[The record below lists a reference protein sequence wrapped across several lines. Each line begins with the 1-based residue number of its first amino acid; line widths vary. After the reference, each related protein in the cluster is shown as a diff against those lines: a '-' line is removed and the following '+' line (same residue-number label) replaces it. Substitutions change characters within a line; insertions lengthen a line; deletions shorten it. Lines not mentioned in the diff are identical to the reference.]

1 MHEFSIDRSWLDE
14 VVREAVKQAL
24 ETVMELEREV
34 FLAEWGGKKNGYYE
48 RGLVTKHGPVR
59 LRVPRERDG
68 RFHTALF
75 APYQRR
81 MEDLEAFA
89 LAMYAAGISTRKVG
103 EVLGYLLGETY
114 SASTI
119 SRIAEGVLPR
129 LEAFRKRPLKLRY
142 AFVYLDALFVKVF
155 QENEGVATAHA
166 KRSIPA
172 AYLALGITK
181 EGCREV
187 LGFWLL
193 PTESSMGWGD
203 LLLELKERGLE
214 EVLLFITDELPGIE
228 TAIKRVYPRAHWQL
242 CTVHKLRST
251 LRWVRKKDQ
260 DAVLRDLSSIVRA
273 SDRNEA
279 LKALDTFKGRWADKY
294 PQVVASWIQ
303 HSAALLR
310 FFDYPKALHPVI
322 KSTNLL
328 ERMIK
333 EIKRTTK
340 TRDNTFP
347 TPDAVLKVIY
357 FVAERYEA
365 QFQTRKLRGFQQAE
379 DEIRAIFDRRYPRA

>member
-1 MHEFSIDRSWLDE
+1 MHDFSIDRSWLDA

-75 APYQRR
+75 APYRRR

-103 EVLGYLLGETY
+103 EVLGYLLGGTY

-129 LEAFRKRPLKLRY
+129 LEAFRKRPLKPRY

-155 QENEGVATAHA
+155 QENEGVATE
-166 KRSIPA
+166 A
-172 AYLALGITK
+172 AYLALGITE
-181 EGCREV
+181 EGYRDV
-187 LGFWLL
+187 LGVWLF
-193 PTESSMGWGD
+193 PTESSTGGGD

-214 EVLLFITDELPGIE
+214 EVLLFITDELPGVE
-228 TAIKRVYPRAHWQL
+228 TAIKRVYPKAHWQL

-251 LRWVRKKDQ
+251 LRRVRRKDQ
-260 DAVLRDLSSIVRA
+260 DAVLRAPPSTVRA

-279 LKALDTFKGRWADKY
+279 LKALNSFRGRWADKY

-310 FFDYPKALHPVI
+310 FLDYPKALQPVI

-328 ERMIK
+328 GRMIK

-365 QFQTRKLRGFQQAE
+365 QFQTRKLQGFQQAE
-379 DEIRAIFDRRYPRA
+379 DEIRAIFNLRYPQA

>member
-1 MHEFSIDRSWLDE
+1 M
-14 VVREAVKQAL
+14 
-24 ETVMELEREV
+24 
-34 FLAEWGGKKNGYYE
+34 GN
-48 RGLVTKHGPVR
+48 
-59 LRVPRERDG
+59 
-68 RFHTALF
+68 
-75 APYQRR
+75 
-81 MEDLEAFA
+81 LEALT

-119 SRIAEGVLPR
+119 SRIAEGVLPQAGSALLSR
-129 LEAFRKRPLKLRY
+129 ATPSSTRTP
-142 AFVYLDALFVKVF
+142 YLSKAF
-155 QENEGVATAHA
+155 QEHTGVATE
-166 KRSIPA
+166 A
-172 AYLALGITK
+172 AYQALGITK
-181 EGCREV
+181 EGYREV

-193 PTESSMGWGD
+193 STESSTGLGD
-203 LLLELKERGLE
+203 LLLELRERGLE
-214 EVLLFITDELPGIE
+214 EVLFITDELPGIE
-228 TAIKRVYPRAHWQL
+228 TAIKRVYPRSHRQL

-251 LRWVRKKDQ
+251 LRRVRKKDQ

-310 FFDYPKALHPVI
+310 FFDYPKALQPVI
-322 KSTNLL
+322 KGTNLL

-333 EIKRTTK
+333 EIKRATK

-365 QFQTRKLRGFQQAE
+365 QFNEVVWVFIDLPNLAALANVDEKSAKRFSSRWRLRLAYGKQTVAV
-379 DEIRAIFDRRYPRA
+379 

>member
-1 MHEFSIDRSWLDE
+1 
-14 VVREAVKQAL
+14 
-24 ETVMELEREV
+24 
-34 FLAEWGGKKNGYYE
+34 
-48 RGLVTKHGPVR
+48 
-59 LRVPRERDG
+59 
-68 RFHTALF
+68 
-75 APYQRR
+75 
-81 MEDLEAFA
+81 
-89 LAMYAAGISTRKVG
+89 
-103 EVLGYLLGETY
+103 
-114 SASTI
+114 
-119 SRIAEGVLPR
+119 VLPR
-129 LEAFRKRPLKLRY
+129 LEAFRKRPLKPRY
-142 AFVYLDALFVKVF
+142 ASVYLDALFVKVS

-166 KRSIPA
+166 KRSVLA

-181 EGCREV
+181 EGYREV

-228 TAIKRVYPRAHWQL
+228 TAIKRVYPRPHCQL

-251 LRWVRKKDQ
+251 LRRVRKKDQ
-260 DAVLRDLSSIVRA
+260 DAVLRDLSSIARA

-310 FFDYPKALHPVI
+310 FFDYPKALQPVI

-333 EIKRTTK
+333 EIKRATK
-340 TRDNTFP
+340 TRDNTLP

-357 FVAERYEA
+357 FVAERYVLRVANLWLA

-379 DEIRAIFDRRYPRA
+379 DEIRAIFDLRYPRA